1 MPRKFRRLPRQTIW
15 MDERGR
21 ITVPAHLLEAAGIV
35 KKGWVVVEAYPDL
48 EGCKALFMRRG

>member
-1 MPRKFRRLPRQTIW
+1 

-21 ITVPAHLLEAAGIV
+21 ITVPAHLLEAARIG

-48 EGCKALFMRRG
+48 EGCKSLFIRRG